1 MTDHQP
7 TAGQPGAGASADP
20 TTGGSQTSGVRRT
33 AGSGASDRVGR
44 PARAGQSVETAGS
57 PSSMPSK
64 EGAGIPTTP
73 RDLTRRLLGVARPV
87 VAPLGLSVACRMVE
101 LLLGVGLFAAG
112 GWALMTRAA
121 GEPTWTIGATV
132 AMLAAMSLLKGL
144 FRYLEQFSGHWV
156 AFRSLALL
164 RGYFFD
170 RLEPQA
176 PAATEGRDS
185 GDLMS
190 RVTRDV
196 DRIEV
201 FFAHTLAPGVT
212 AVLAPVCVVAWMGV
226 GVSWWAALALAAGLV
241 LMGLVVPRWGGA
253 RTDRAA
259 RVVRE
264 GRGELA
270 QHVTDSVQGVREVLA
285 FGAQDARLRSMSAIE
300 GRIAGAQREAGR
312 VVAARRGANRALQG
326 ATLVGV
332 TAVLA
337 WSSARGAVSAGQI
350 GLGLGLALGSFA
362 SVLAVEDF
370 QADLDQAF
378 ASARRVFAVTE
389 RAPLVRDPVEA
400 GRAATRAEQE
410 TADSACD
417 GTGDVVVAGVSFA
430 YPEPVGEA
438 DEGGAASRS
447 VIPDEGAPAPVRRP
461 EVLHSVS
468 LRFPAGRTTAVVG
481 ASGSGKST
489 LAALVERM
497 WDVDAGA
504 ITLGGADV
512 RDLSRNRLRELVALA
527 PQQPYLFNDT
537 VRANLLLARPSATE
551 EDLMRACGQVGLTEW
566 LASEPDGLDTA
577 VGERGERLSG
587 GQQQRVALAR
597 ALLRE
602 APVTIL
608 DEATSQLDRDT
619 EAVVLAGIRAATAGR
634 TLIVIAHRIATVTDA
649 DQIAVMDGG
658 RVVETGTFAELTAE
672 GRQGGALAALLRRE
686 DG

>member
-7 TAGQPGAGASADP
+7 TAGQPGAGTSADP
-20 TTGGSQTSGVRRT
+20 TTGGSQTPGARRT
-33 AGSGASDRVGR
+33 AGQAVR
-44 PARAGQSVETAGS
+44 TAGS

-64 EGAGIPTTP
+64 EGAGIPTTR

-87 VAPLGLSVACRMVE
+87 VAPLGLSVVCRMVE
-101 LLLGVGLFAAG
+101 LLLGVGLFAVG

-132 AMLAAMSLLKGL
+132 AVLAAMSLLKGL

-300 GRIAGAQREAGR
+300 GRIAGAQRGAGR

-400 GRAATRAEQE
+400 GRAATLAEQE
-410 TADSACD
+410 AADSACD
-417 GTGDVVVAGVSFA
+417 GTGDVVVDGVSFA
-430 YPEPVGEA
+430 YPEPVGDA

-489 LAALVERM
+489 LAALAMRM

-551 EDLMRACGQVGLTEW
+551 EDLMQACGQVGLTEW
-566 LASEPDGLDTA
+566 LASEPDGLDTV

-658 RVVETGTFAELTAE
+658 RVVETGTFAELTAG

>member
-20 TTGGSQTSGVRRT
+20 TTGGSQTPGARRT

-64 EGAGIPTTP
+64 EGAGIPTTR

-87 VAPLGLSVACRMVE
+87 VAPLGLSVVCRMVE

-132 AMLAAMSLLKGL
+132 AVLVAMSLLKGL

-226 GVSWWAALALAAGLV
+226 GVSWWAALALSAGLV

-300 GRIAGAQREAGR
+300 GRIAGAQRGAGR

-400 GRAATRAEQE
+400 GRAATLAEQE
-410 TADSACD
+410 AADSACD

-489 LAALVERM
+489 LAALAMRM

-512 RDLSRNRLRELVALA
+512 RDFSRNRLRELVALA

-566 LASEPDGLDTA
+566 LASEPDGLDTVA
-577 VGERGERLSG
+577 GERGERLSG